1 MPVLLVKTSLIG
13 GLFLLINTTTFQA
26 LMFHER
32 AFFDMFLD
40 SYYSIKACY
49 DLKVYLDVCGAT
61 LQLD

>member
-1 MPVLLVKTSLIG
+1 M
-13 GLFLLINTTTFQA
+13 LINTTTFQA

-40 SYYSIKACY
+40 SYYSIVACY
-49 DLKVYLDVCGAT
+49 DLKVYLDICGAT